1 MEPPAME
8 GPLLVQHSHKFGAK
22 RWKRGWSALYPASQH
37 GVARLEVFDCKEPS
51 AAGRAGTRRLARTV
65 VRLSDCTSVAPVG
78 EGGPRAGTATFRLE
92 TRDRSFLFAA
102 EKQQSEEW
110 VAKLCQIAFPV
121 SSGGNGPSDGV
132 VSQYGRE
139 GTGESPALEMAV
151 NSIYYSRDEALSP
164 QWGHVSLSSP
174 VPTVGPCVPVLSS
187 PVPTVNAFWVTV
199 QRTEAAERCE
209 LRGSYVLKAER
220 DSLVLKDP
228 RTDRI
233 LYVWPYRL
241 LRRYG
246 RDKVMFSFEAGR
258 RCDSGPGNFTF
269 ETKQGNEIFR
279 LVEASIQEQ
288 KAQVEENRQSCDSLE
303 ADSPA
308 MVQIRQALAD
318 NLNLELPA
326 EGDDT
331 LAPKAGLAPR
341 AAAEERDAASLLKS
355 RTLPELPVP
364 PAKPTVS
371 STPPRSPLPKVLRAV
386 PPAEDLSSV
395 YSEPLDSV
403 KALQPWPDPLY
414 SDPVDSKAMSA
425 AKAPGGA
432 VEEPKPPRLPV
443 PPYSGPYEQVRPEG
457 QGRAEAQ
464 GHAEGHGRAEG
475 RGQALPGHK
484 EHIYDEPE
492 GRAPRS
498 LHPFTYIYDEARP
511 TSEAWR
517 TQGHDGKGGYE
528 YPYNPSTDDYSVPTF
543 PAKAKTPKPVPA
555 PKPQAAF
562 IPKGAERVEEPGRRW
577 GSAAPEKVL
586 AKPSLN
592 SSNNNN
598 VEVLYSQVVKPQQL
612 QRKEQCVDEYSLS
625 PLYEDLGEI

>member
-8 GPLLVQHSHKFGAK
+8 GPLLVQQSHKFGTK

-37 GVARLEVFDCKEPS
+37 GVARLELFDCKEP
-51 AAGRAGTRRLARTV
+51 AGRAGTRRLARTV

-78 EGGPRAGTATFRLE
+78 DSGPRAGTATFRLE

-110 VAKLCQIAFPV
+110 VAKLCQIAFP
-121 SSGGNGPSDGV
+121 GNGPSDGL

-139 GTGESPALEMAV
+139 GSGESPALEMAV
-151 NSIYYSRDEALSP
+151 NSIYYSRDE
-164 QWGHVSLSSP
+164 
-174 VPTVGPCVPVLSS
+174 
-187 PVPTVNAFWVTV
+187 VNTFWVTV

-220 DSLVLKDP
+220 DSLVLKEP

-303 ADSPA
+303 ADSPGV
-308 MVQIRQALAD
+308 VQIRQALAD
-318 NLNLELPA
+318 NLSLELPA

-331 LAPKAGLAPR
+331 PAPKAGLAPR
-341 AAAEERDAASLLKS
+341 AGAAAAAAEERDATSLLKS

-371 STPPRSPLPKVLRAV
+371 STPPRSPLPKGLRAV
-386 PPAEDLSSV
+386 PPAEDPSSV

-403 KALQPWPDPLY
+403 KGLQPWPDPLY
-414 SDPVDSKAMSA
+414 SDPVDSKAVSV

-432 VEEPKPPRLPV
+432 AEEPKPRLPV
-443 PPYSGPYEQVRPEG
+443 LPPYSGPYEQVRPVSEG
-457 QGRAEAQ
+457 Q
-464 GHAEGHGRAEG
+464 GRAEG
-475 RGQALPGHK
+475 RGQAPPGHK

-498 LHPFTYIYDEARP
+498 LHPFAYIYDEARP

-543 PAKAKTPKPVPA
+543 PAKAKNPKPVPA
-555 PKPQAAF
+555 PKPPAAF

-577 GSAAPEKVL
+577 GGAAPEKVL

-612 QRKEQCVDEYSLS
+612 QKKEQCVDEYSLF

>member
-8 GPLLVQHSHKFGAK
+8 GPLLVQHSHKFGTK

-78 EGGPRAGTATFRLE
+78 EGGPLG
-92 TRDRSFLFAA
+92 
-102 EKQQSEEW
+102 Q
-110 VAKLCQIAFPV
+110 
-121 SSGGNGPSDGV
+121 GGGQAREHLLGAPSW
-132 VSQYGRE
+132 
-139 GTGESPALEMAV
+139 
-151 NSIYYSRDEALSP
+151 LSP
-164 QWGHVSLSSP
+164 EQPCPQQCVCVPEQPCPCSVCVSLSSP
-174 VPTVGPCVPVLSS
+174 VPA
-187 PVPTVNAFWVTV
+187 VNAFWVTV

-209 LRGSYVLKAER
+209 LRGTYVLKAER

-233 LYVWPYRL
+233 LFVWPYRL

-303 ADSPA
+303 ADSPGL
-308 MVQIRQALAD
+308 VQIRQALAD
-318 NLNLELPA
+318 GLNLELPT

-331 LAPKAGLAPR
+331 
-341 AAAEERDAASLLKS
+341 
-355 RTLPELPVP
+355 
-364 PAKPTVS
+364 PA
-371 STPPRSPLPKVLRAV
+371 
-386 PPAEDLSSV
+386 V

-403 KALQPWPDPLY
+403 KGLQPWPDPLY
-414 SDPVDSKAMSA
+414 SDPVDSKALS
-425 AKAPGGA
+425 
-432 VEEPKPPRLPV
+432 
-443 PPYSGPYEQVRPEG
+443 
-457 QGRAEAQ
+457 GRAEGQ
-464 GHAEGHGRAEG
+464 GRAEG

-517 TQGHDGKGGYE
+517 TQGHDGRGGYE
-528 YPYNPSTDDYSVPTF
+528 YPYNSSTDDYSVPTF
-543 PAKAKTPKPVPA
+543 PAKAKNPKPVPA

-562 IPKGAERVEEPGRRW
+562 IPKGAERVEDPGRRW
-577 GSAAPEKVL
+577 GGAAPEKVL
-586 AKPSLN
+586 TKPSLN

-598 VEVLYSQVVKPQQL
+598 VEKPTQGKTRL
-612 QRKEQCVDEYSLS
+612 CFLCGTTPGSLALAVPMS
-625 PLYEDLGEI
+625 GWGCW